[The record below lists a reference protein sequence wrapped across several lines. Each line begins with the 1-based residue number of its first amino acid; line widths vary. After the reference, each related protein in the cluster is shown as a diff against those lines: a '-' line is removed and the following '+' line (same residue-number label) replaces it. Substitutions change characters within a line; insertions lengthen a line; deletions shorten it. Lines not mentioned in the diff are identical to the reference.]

1 MVGLA
6 AGLRFAR
13 AGAGRW
19 LLALFILDDPWTI
32 GFSDTEIFLRFQN
45 PETSRNFPVST
56 PESCEQ
62 LVTSSSLKSYA
73 SVLGCSLT
81 VRMSSSVRLRV
92 LQHRRRLDRQLA
104 P

>member
-6 AGLRFAR
+6 ADLEADRGTGLRFAR

-32 GFSDTEIFLRFQN
+32 GFSDTEIFLRFQS
-45 PETSRNFPVST
+45 PESR
-56 PESCEQ
+56 ESCEQ

>member
-6 AGLRFAR
+6 ADLEADRGTGLRFAR

-32 GFSDTEIFLRFQN
+32 GFSDTEIFLRFI
-45 PETSRNFPVST
+45 SST